1 MQIVRKDIAP
11 LHISLDITLEPSDYL
26 PAVESELKKFKNQAQ
41 LKGFRKGKTP
51 ESVIKKMY
59 GKSILADVINKTLQD
74 KLFGYLD
81 EEKINYLGQPL
92 PDEDKNNITSLDI
105 NHPSDYTFSFE
116 LGLSPDVVV
125 KGASA
130 TDSYT
135 FYDVTIAD
143 HLVDEELS
151 AARRRMGER

>member
-1 MQIVRKDIAP
+1 
-11 LHISLDITLEPSDYL
+11 
-26 PAVESELKKFKNQAQ
+26 
-41 LKGFRKGKTP
+41 
-51 ESVIKKMY
+51 MY

-116 LGLSPDVVV
+116 LGLSLLMLSSKALQLRIPTLFMMSD
-125 KGASA
+125 
-130 TDSYT
+130 
-135 FYDVTIAD
+135 IAD

-151 AARRRMGER
+151 CSQKASWARG

>member
-92 PDEDKNNITSLDI
+92 PDEEKITSPVLI
-105 NHPSDYTFSFE
+105 SIILLIIHSVLN
-116 LGLSPDVVV
+116 LGYLLMLTSKVHQLPIPILFMM
-125 KGASA
+125 S
-130 TDSYT
+130 
-135 FYDVTIAD
+135 
-143 HLVDEELS
+143 L
-151 AARRRMGER
+151 